1 MNLYAR
7 LPQLRRAANLG
18 SDHTGEDDRLLDIA
32 EQMSRAVDNYIGY
45 PAYERKGETYISLTR
60 LCPANEWGRV
70 AYLST
75 PVVSVDSLVADT
87 DADGT
92 YDLTLTSSD
101 YVMEPTEGP
110 DVGKPYWRIRLLPGG
125 ALGAIPTWPRALKL
139 TGTLGVPHGLIST
152 GVTLTAN
159 ISATVLTMSG
169 PVTDIIWP
177 GDTILV
183 GAERMAV
190 EAVSGS
196 TVTVRRGINGTTATS
211 HTAAAVSVV
220 EPPPVLTRALLAWV
234 GRMSW
239 DELSGYQGSVVMT
252 DVGGSGVSGFQSRSS
267 TAWAAIRSLLV
278 TYRRVGVA

>member
-1 MNLYAR
+1 
-7 LPQLRRAANLG
+7 
-18 SDHTGEDDRLLDIA
+18 
-32 EQMSRAVDNYIGY
+32 
-45 PAYERKGETYISLTR
+45 
-60 LCPANEWGRV
+60 V

-92 YDLTLTSSD
+92 YDLTLTASD

-125 ALGAIPTWPRALKL
+125 SLGAIPTWPRALKL
-139 TGTLGVPHGLIST
+139 TGTLGIPHGLIST

-159 ISATVLTMSG
+159 ASATVLTMSG

-196 TVTVRRGINGTTATS
+196 TVTVIRGINGTTATS

-220 EPPPVLTRALLAWV
+220 EPPPALTRALLAWV

-239 DELSGYQGSVVMT
+239 DELSGWQGSVVMT
-252 DVGGSGVSGFQSRSS
+252 DVGGTGFPSRSS
-267 TAWAAIRSLLV
+267 TAWSAIRSLLV
-278 TYRRVGVA
+278 SYRRVGVA

>member
-18 SDHTGEDDRLLDIA
+18 SDHTGEDERLLDIA

-60 LCPANEWGRV
+60 PCHANEWGKV
-70 AYLST
+70 AYLSV
-75 PVVSVDSLVADT
+75 PVVSVDLLVADT

-159 ISATVLTMSG
+159 ASATVLTMSG
-169 PVTDIIWP
+169 SVTDIIWP

-196 TVTVRRGINGTTATS
+196 TVTVKRGINGTTATS

-220 EPPPVLTRALLAWV
+220 EPPPALTRALLAWV

-239 DELSGYQGSVVMT
+239 DELSGWQGSVVMT
-252 DVGGSGVSGFQSRSS
+252 DVGGTGFPSRSS
-267 TAWAAIRSLLV
+267 TAWSAIRSLLV
-278 TYRRVGVA
+278 SYRRVGVA